1 MAHTFARMMLIS
13 SVCCV
18 AALALGM
25 AGASAASAHAIVELN
40 GDPAYA
46 GRTSILTLELQ
57 HGCLGNEAG
66 IDTVV
71 AYFDPSFVSVKPKS
85 VPGWKSQK
93 ATESDGTHRIKWT
106 LTGDRPKF
114 NTPTYFPMTISWP
127 KQSGV
132 YGVPVK
138 QKCLGEVNVW
148 DTPDGPAT
156 ANRPSPPLY
165 PLPQIRVLPRP

>member
-1 MAHTFARMMLIS
+1 MAHAFARTTLIG
-13 SVCCV
+13 SVIAGI
-18 AALALGM
+18 AAVSLAT
-25 AGASAASAHAIVELN
+25 ASAASAHAIVELN

-46 GRTSILTLELQ
+46 GRTSVLTLEVQ
-57 HGCLGNEAG
+57 HGCLANDAG

-71 AYFDPSFVSVKPKS
+71 AYFDSSFISVKPKS

-93 ATESDGTHRIKWT
+93 TKESDGTHRVRWT

-114 NTPTYFPMTISWP
+114 NTPTYFPMTIGWP

-138 QKCLGEVNVW
+138 QRCLGEVNVW
-148 DTPDGPAT
+148 DTPNGPAT
-156 ANRPSPPLY
+156 ANKPSPPLY
-165 PLPQIRVLPRP
+165 PLPQIKVLAKP